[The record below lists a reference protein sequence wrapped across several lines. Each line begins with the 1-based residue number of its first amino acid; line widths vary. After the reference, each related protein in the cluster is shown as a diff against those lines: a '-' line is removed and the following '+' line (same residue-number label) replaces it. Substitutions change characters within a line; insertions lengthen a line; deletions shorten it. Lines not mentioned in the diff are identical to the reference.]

1 MATIVIGIGNLVR
14 KDDSVGIHAVRAVA
28 QAIEGRRGVTAREL
42 PIGGMRLMEAMVGYD
57 RAILIDAIQTEGGT
71 PGAIYH
77 VPAAEL
83 LRSRHAHS
91 LHDASLAVALEM
103 GRIAGLSLPRDITAW
118 AVEAADVDG
127 FGEGL
132 TPEVG
137 KAVPEVVRQVM
148 RQLEPAIT
156 RSTPG

>member
-28 QAIEGRRGVTAREL
+28 QAIEGRRNVTAREL

-83 LRSRHAHS
+83 LRSRNAHS

-103 GRIAGLSLPRDITAW
+103 GRIAGLSLPRNITAW
-118 AVEAADVDG
+118 AVEAADVEG
-127 FGEGL
+127 FGDGL
-132 TPEVG
+132 TPEVA
-137 KAVPEVVRQVM
+137 KAVPEIVKRVM
-148 RQLEPAIT
+148 RQLEPAIA
-156 RSTPG
+156 RSAPG